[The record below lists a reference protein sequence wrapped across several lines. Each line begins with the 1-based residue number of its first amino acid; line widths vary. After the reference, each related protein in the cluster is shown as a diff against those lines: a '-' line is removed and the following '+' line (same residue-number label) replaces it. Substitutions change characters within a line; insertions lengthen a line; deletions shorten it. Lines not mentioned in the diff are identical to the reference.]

1 MNIIRMAILGC
12 CAIASCDAVKADTLI
27 MGPTGRVLTV
37 PHGATI
43 IRTPLMVRPVT
54 SVQTFTTTTVGPVE
68 RTVTAPVLITPRQ
81 SDFNHRLNML
91 QDQIQL
97 GLERGMLD
105 QATADALS
113 NEKARLA
120 FVLANMKARGHS
132 SIDDATLEKEINV
145 FNRNV
150 SDAMQ

>member
-1 MNIIRMAILGC
+1 MSIIRMAILGC
-12 CAIASCDAVKADTLI
+12 IAIASCGAVKADTLI
-27 MGPTGRVLTV
+27 MDPMGRVLTL
-37 PHGATI
+37 PHRATI
-43 IRTPLMVRPVT
+43 IRTPLMVRPST

-68 RTVTAPVLITPRQ
+68 RTVSAPVLIAPRQ

-105 QATADALS
+105 QTTANALS

-120 FVLANMKARGHS
+120 SAVAAMKATGHS
-132 SIDDATLEKEINV
+132 SMEDAMLEKEINV

-150 SDAMQ
+150 SDAMH